1 MEQIILTIRNLFL
14 FAEIVIVTNQTP
26 FLKTLTQKEKSLI
39 TLKAIIQESD
49 SNALTAEVFANFVLE
64 KIDSCLDLI
73 NPEVL
78 LSMEARKNYDK
89 IIDGLRKQGK
99 II

>member
-1 MEQIILTIRNLFL
+1 MTIYNLFV
-14 FAEIVIVTNQTP
+14 EVVTVTNQTP

-39 TLKAIIQESD
+39 TLKAIIQES
-49 SNALTAEVFANFVLE
+49 NPKELTAEVFATFMIE
-64 KIDSCLDLI
+64 KIDSCLDLM

-78 LSMEARKNYDK
+78 LSLESKKNYDK
-89 IIDGLRKQGK
+89 IISDLKKQGK

>member
-1 MEQIILTIRNLFL
+1 
-14 FAEIVIVTNQTP
+14 V
-26 FLKTLTQKEKSLI
+26 TQKEKSLI

-49 SNALTAEVFANFVLE
+49 SSSLTAEVFANFVLE

-89 IIDGLRKQGK
+89 IVDGLRKQGK